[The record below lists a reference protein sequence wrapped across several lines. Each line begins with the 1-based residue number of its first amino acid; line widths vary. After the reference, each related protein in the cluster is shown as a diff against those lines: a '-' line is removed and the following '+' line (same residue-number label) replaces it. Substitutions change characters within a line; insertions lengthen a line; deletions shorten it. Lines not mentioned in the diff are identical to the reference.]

1 MRTVPDFI
9 ATVVAARDLVLTNV
23 QDHDWRIEPRESAL
37 AWHCDLFD
45 GTPTGD
51 NDPSTYVRWVAPSLR
66 LVRPDAGRPV
76 PPLAVRRGGP
86 QSDLGRLAAG
96 LGRLLRGGG
105 EKAPADSHVYTDPL
119 GVIDA
124 ALRDRIEHGPSAMYS
139 DGVVRPADLSAIR
152 VTFEGLVVSS
162 AGWWDS
168 APALDHQLALAIDV
182 ATRLTAR
189 QAD

>member
-1 MRTVPDFI
+1 
-9 ATVVAARDLVLTNV
+9 
-23 QDHDWRIEPRESAL
+23 
-37 AWHCDLFD
+37 
-45 GTPTGD
+45 
-51 NDPSTYVRWVAPSLR
+51 
-66 LVRPDAGRPV
+66 
-76 PPLAVRRGGP
+76 
-86 QSDLGRLAAG
+86 
-96 LGRLLRGGG
+96 
-105 EKAPADSHVYTDPL
+105 
-119 GVIDA
+119 
-124 ALRDRIEHGPSAMYS
+124 MYS